1 MTGPGITYQ
10 PALDGLRA
18 FAVTAVIL
26 YHLSYSWAGGGYLG
40 VDAFFVLSGFLIT
53 TLLLTEHAGT
63 GRVSLGGFWGR
74 RARRLLP
81 ALFLLLV
88 VVVLYAS
95 TTMTALQLDDLRGDA
110 IASLFYVANWHFIAT
125 DQSYFALLT
134 VPSPLQHLWS
144 LAIEE
149 QFYLLWPLV
158 VVGVLAVARAS
169 RRVLVIVTVAGIVLS
184 QMAMAWLY
192 EEADPSR
199 AYYGTEARAHTILV
213 GCLLALI
220 LSRRPVARGATK
232 RVLGAAGL
240 AAFAVCIVVWWRAEP
255 GPRLF
260 YGGDLVFSVVVA
272 VVIAAA
278 VQPTGALRTFLGLRA
293 FRFVGFI
300 SYGLYLWH
308 WPVIVFATPERTD
321 LTGVR
326 LDLFRI
332 GITVGAALISYYLLE
347 QPIRRG
353 VLRPRLARIALPLS
367 IVVVLVI
374 VLAGTATSVSKRV
387 PPIARVN
394 HEPGACG
401 DAQSGEL
408 AEAAAKV
415 GDLGPFDDDRGR
427 GLRIVVVGDSIA
439 CALLTG
445 LEAVGATQQATV
457 ANATIL
463 GCGVISGTVAS
474 GMLPRAFT
482 TACPR
487 RARTRQ
493 QRAIARTSPD
503 AIVWWSDWET
513 ADLDVDGRSVAVG
526 TPEGD
531 AVLRSRMELAFDR
544 MHRRGA
550 PIVILTVP
558 PLLPWPALPVRVA
571 SAEAKHHRLND
582 LFREFAA
589 AHPGDVVVVDL
600 AHKICPS
607 DPCPERIDGVEPR
620 PYDGLHLTPKAA
632 AWAAH
637 WLWPQLAAAA
647 HPSR

>member
-1 MTGPGITYQ
+1 MTGPGIKYQ

-18 FAVTAVIL
+18 FSVTAVIL
-26 YHLSYSWAGGGYLG
+26 YHLSFSWAGGGYLG

-53 TLLLTEHAGT
+53 TLLLSEQAGT
-63 GRVSLGGFWGR
+63 GRVSLGAFWGR

-81 ALFLLLV
+81 ALFLLLI

-95 TTMTALQLDDLRGDA
+95 TTMTALQLDALRGDA

-158 VVGVLAVARAS
+158 VVGVLAVSRAS
-169 RRVLVIVTVAGIVLS
+169 RRVLTVVTVGGIVLS
-184 QMAMAWLY
+184 QVAMASLY
-192 EEADPSR
+192 DEADPSR

-213 GCLLALI
+213 GCLLAIILI
-220 LSRRPVARGATK
+220 RRPVARGGAR
-232 RVLGAAGL
+232 RVLSAAGIV
-240 AAFAVCIVVWWRAEP
+240 AFAACIVVWSTAQP
-255 GPRLF
+255 GPLLF
-260 YGGDLVFSVVVA
+260 HGGDLAFSVLVA

-278 VQPTGALRTFLGLRA
+278 VQPTGRLRAFLGLTA
-293 FRFVGFI
+293 FRFVGLI

-308 WPVIVFATPERTD
+308 WPVIVFATPEQTGLD
-321 LTGVR
+321 GVR
-326 LDLFRI
+326 LDLLCI
-332 GITVGAALISYYLLE
+332 GITFVAALASYTLLE
-347 QPIRRG
+347 LPVRRG
-353 VLRPRLARIALPLS
+353 VLRPPLARIVLPVS
-367 IVVVLVI
+367 IVVVLAV
-374 VLAGTATSVSKRV
+374 VLAGTATSAREKV

-394 HEPGACG
+394 HEPGSCG
-401 DAQSGEL
+401 DAESGEL
-408 AEAAAKV
+408 AEAAAKA
-415 GDLGPFDDDRGR
+415 GALGPVDDDLGR

-445 LEAVGATQQATV
+445 LEAVGATQEATV
-457 ANATIL
+457 TNATIL

-482 TACPR
+482 TECPK
-487 RARTRQ
+487 RARVRQ
-493 QRAIARTSPD
+493 QRAIAGSSPD
-503 AIVWWSDWET
+503 AVVWWSDWET
-513 ADLDVDGRSVAVG
+513 ADLAVDGGSVAVG

-531 AVLRSRMELAFDR
+531 ALLRSRMELAFER
-544 MHRRGA
+544 LHRRGA
-550 PIVILTVP
+550 TIVILTVP
-558 PLLPWPALPVRVA
+558 PLLPWPALPVRA
-571 SAEAKHHRLND
+571 TAAEAKHHRLND

-600 AHKICPS
+600 ARKLCPS

-620 PYDGLHLTPKAA
+620 PFDGLHLTPTAA

-637 WLWPQLAAAA
+637 WLWPRIARAAG
-647 HPSR
+647 PG